1 MGTEH
6 QGVGEH
12 ASRVAAPALG
22 RHHVVADVAAGPG
35 QGGGQLV
42 PDQRRQ
48 PTFGRDGSAQVKTF
62 TARAIT
68 RPSTAMEISD
78 WTAMAILAQG
88 TSGMTSVGLNAADE
102 VSER

>member
-1 MGTEH
+1 M
-6 QGVGEH
+6 V
-12 ASRVAAPALG
+12 
-22 RHHVVADVAAGPG
+22 
-35 QGGGQLV
+35 LV
-42 PDQRRQ
+42 TP
-48 PTFGRDGSAQVKTF
+48 QVKTF

-78 WTAMAILAQG
+78 WAAMAILAHG